1 MAARDIS
8 FASFNLLNLQ
18 RPGRRIYFD
27 SDGWPQEVFDRKVA
41 FTAQVLR
48 QLDADVIGFQ
58 ELWSEE
64 ALAPAMERSGLD
76 ATHDLLVPEGHGDDR
91 IICAAAVRRD
101 MLVEAPRW
109 ITEFPEAC
117 VLRSTGDDPQQPEIS
132 VRLSGF
138 SRPVMHLQVRPDPRT
153 PVIHVFVY
161 SGYVWLVGGGYVWW
175 LRLVAT
181 SRADA

>member
-1 MAARDIS
+1 
-8 FASFNLLNLQ
+8 
-18 RPGRRIYFD
+18 
-27 SDGWPQEVFDRKVA
+27 
-41 FTAQVLR
+41 
-48 QLDADVIGFQ
+48 
-58 ELWSEE
+58 
-64 ALAPAMERSGLD
+64 MERSGLD

-153 PVIHVFVY
+153 PVIHVFVCHFKSRRPADIWRERAWY
-161 SGYVWLVGGGYVWW
+161 DKDLHGPHKEALGYAVS
-175 LRLVAT
+175 T
-181 SRADA
+181 

>member
-1 MAARDIS
+1 MRHGVSGLFAAAFVLFS
-8 FASFNLLNLQ
+8 GSASSAYTTYMILPSVTPWGSSGAALGVGDSLEIE
-18 RPGRRIYFD
+18 IYFD

-138 SRPVMHLQVRPDPRT
+138 SHRT
-153 PVIHVFVY
+153 V
-161 SGYVWLVGGGYVWW
+161 
-175 LRLVAT
+175 
-181 SRADA
+181 